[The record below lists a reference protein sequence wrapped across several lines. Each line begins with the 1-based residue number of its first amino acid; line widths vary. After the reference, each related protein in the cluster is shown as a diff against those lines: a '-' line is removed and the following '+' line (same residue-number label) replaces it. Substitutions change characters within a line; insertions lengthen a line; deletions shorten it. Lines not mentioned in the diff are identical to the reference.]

1 MVRIALVEDDEA
13 CRRQL
18 TEYLHQY
25 ERENHENF
33 QVTTFA
39 DGDEIAEN
47 YSARYD
53 IILMDIEMPVMDGM
67 SAAERIRKL
76 DDEVV
81 IIFITNMP
89 QYVMQGYKVD
99 ALDYVLKPV
108 TYFSF
113 SQRIAR
119 AISRMRK
126 RQEKYRMVPVRSGMQ
141 KLRVSQIMW
150 VEVQNHD
157 LVYHTRSGDIQ
168 SKETLAEVEESLND
182 PAFFR
187 CSKCSLVNL
196 EYVDGISGSD
206 ALVAGTPVQVS
217 RARKKPLLDAL
228 NNYIN
233 EVSK

>member
-1 MVRIALVEDDEA
+1 M
-13 CRRQL
+13 
-18 TEYLHQY
+18 
-25 ERENHENF
+25 
-33 QVTTFA
+33 
-39 DGDEIAEN
+39 
-47 YSARYD
+47 
-53 IILMDIEMPVMDGM
+53 
-67 SAAERIRKL
+67 
-76 DDEVV
+76 
-81 IIFITNMP
+81 
-89 QYVMQGYKVD
+89 
-99 ALDYVLKPV
+99 
-108 TYFSF
+108 
-113 SQRIAR
+113 AR

-157 LVYHTRSGDIQ
+157 LVYHTKNGDIQ

>member
-1 MVRIALVEDDEA
+1 MIRVALVEDDA
-13 CRRQL
+13 GYRRQL
-18 TEYLHQY
+18 EEYLAQY
-25 ERENHENF
+25 QRENGESF
-33 QVTTFA
+33 QIRSFS
-39 DGDEIAEN
+39 DGDEIVEN
-47 YSARYD
+47 YTARYD
-53 IILMDIEMPVMDGM
+53 IILMDIEMPFLDGM
-67 SAAERIRKL
+67 SAAERIRQK
-76 DDEVV
+76 DEEVV

-108 TYFSF
+108 SYFSF

-141 KLRVSQIMW
+141 KLRVSQIIW

-157 LVYHTRSGDIQ
+157 LVYHTRSGEIQ

-182 PAFFR
+182 SAFFR
-187 CSKCSLVNL
+187 CSKSSLVNL

-206 ALVAGTPVQVS
+206 VLVAGTPVQVS
-217 RARKKPLLDAL
+217 RARKKALLDAL

>member
-1 MVRIALVEDDEA
+1 MIRVALVEDDA
-13 CRRQL
+13 GYRSQL
-18 TEYLHQY
+18 EEYLAQY
-25 ERENHENF
+25 QREHDESF
-33 QVTTFA
+33 QITSFS

-47 YSARYD
+47 YTARYD
-53 IILMDIEMPVMDGM
+53 IILMDIEMPVLDGM
-67 SAAERIRKL
+67 SAAERIRQK
-76 DDEVV
+76 DEEVV

>member
-1 MVRIALVEDDEA
+1 MAKWIIVVDDDTANLKMAGHILSKNNMRVTAFKSGSTFLDYVNDNGMPDLV
-13 CRRQL
+13 L
-18 TEYLHQY
+18 L
-25 ERENHENF
+25 
-33 QVTTFA
+33 
-39 DGDEIAEN
+39 
-47 YSARYD
+47 D
-53 IILMDIEMPVMDGM
+53 IKMPVMDGM
-67 SAAERIRKL
+67 SAAEHIRKL